1 MTTHHPKQRRSGATT
16 LESALVFPIVLFL
29 FLFLIVGGIY
39 VFRYQQVACLAQEA
53 ARWSCVRGCEYQKDA
68 DAASPTRDEV
78 LQQAVLPLAV
88 GMDPSQISLQLD
100 WVNQAA
106 GTSQD
111 WDSAPKDIKSL
122 NAQGE
127 YVTNTVRATVT
138 YTWAPGM
145 LMGSITMTSQCELP
159 MSE

>member
-1 MTTHHPKQRRSGATT
+1 MTTHNPKHRRSGATT
-16 LESALVFPIVLFL
+16 LENALVFPIVLFL
-29 FLFLIVGGIY
+29 FLALIVGGIG

-53 ARWSCVRGCEYQKDA
+53 ARWACVRGCEYQKDA
-68 DAASPTRDEV
+68 DKDSPTGDEV

-88 GMDPSQISLQLD
+88 GMDPGQISLRLE

-111 WDSAPKDIKSL
+111 WDSAPKDVKSR

-145 LMGSITMTSQCELP
+145 LMGPITMTSQCELP